1 MRATYVSENLLRCT
15 FSSVLFFARPA
26 SYIDGSIGMDP
37 GGCLVRGD
45 CGDMR
50 LVLHSEPEPEP

>member
-1 MRATYVSENLLRCT
+1 VRATYVSEDLLRCA

-50 LVLHSEPEPEP
+50 LVLHSEP